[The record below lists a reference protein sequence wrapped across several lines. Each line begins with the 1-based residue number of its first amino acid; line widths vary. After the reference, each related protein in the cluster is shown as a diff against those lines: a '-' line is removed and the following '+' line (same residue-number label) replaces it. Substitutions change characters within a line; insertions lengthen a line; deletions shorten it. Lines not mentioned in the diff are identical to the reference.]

1 MADQTREKNMKRKMS
16 DTHISNAQYYE
27 IRLKGHLD
35 ARWEDQFEGMTITL
49 EEDGNTLLS
58 GPVAD
63 QAALHGL
70 LKKVRDLG
78 MPLVSVNQVPPLEPT
93 NQPYKEKRM
102 NTSNKL
108 IQIQD
113 KKIALSTLWVFVMFC
128 IAYADI
134 IGFIEPGTL
143 ENIINGN
150 TGFVLTPTLILVFS
164 LFQAI
169 PIAMILVSRWFRRDV
184 NRWLNIVASVLTLL
198 YVLGGGNWES
208 VSYPIFAALEVVAML
223 GIIWL
228 AWTWRNNEA

>member
-1 MADQTREKNMKRKMS
+1 MNPNNKP
-16 DTHISNAQYYE
+16 ISE
-27 IRLKGHLD
+27 IPAK
-35 ARWEDQFEGMTITL
+35 
-49 EEDGNTLLS
+49 
-58 GPVAD
+58 
-63 QAALHGL
+63 
-70 LKKVRDLG
+70 
-78 MPLVSVNQVPPLEPT
+78 
-93 NQPYKEKRM
+93 
-102 NTSNKL
+102 
-108 IQIQD
+108 
-113 KKIALSTLWVFVMFC
+113 LSTLWITLVFC

-150 TGFVLTPTLILVFS
+150 VGFELTPAMISIFS

-208 VSYPIFAALEVVAML
+208 ASYPVFAALEVVAML

-228 AWTWRNNEA
+228 AWTWRNDAA

>member
-1 MADQTREKNMKRKMS
+1 MS
-16 DTHISNAQYYE
+16 ETPTPIKAHPEPELYE
-27 IRLKGHLD
+27 IRVRGHLES
-35 ARWEDQFEGMTITL
+35 RWANRFEGLTITL
-49 EEDGNTLLS
+49 EDNGDTLLT

-78 MPLVSVNQVPPLEPT
+78 LSLLSINQVPTLEPT
-93 NQPYKEKRM
+93 NRPYKEKRM
-102 NTSNKL
+102 NTNNKL
-108 IQIQD
+108 IEIQD
-113 KKIALSTLWVFVMFC
+113 KKVTLSTLWVFVMFC

-150 TGFVLTPTLILVFS
+150 VGFELTPAIILIFS

-208 VSYPIFAALEVVAML
+208 ASYPVFAALEVVAML

-228 AWTWRNNEA
+228 AWNWRNDEA

>member
-1 MADQTREKNMKRKMS
+1 MIDKPTPTVQ
-16 DTHISNAQYYE
+16 HYE

-35 ARWEDQFEGMTITL
+35 AHWGNQFEDMTITL

-58 GPVAD
+58 GPVVD
-63 QAALHGL
+63 QSALHGL

-78 MPLVSVNQVPPLEPT
+78 LTLLSINQVPPLEPT
-93 NQPYKEKRM
+93 KQPNKEKRM
-102 NTSNKL
+102 NASNKL
-108 IQIQD
+108 IQVQD
-113 KKIALSTLWVFVMFC
+113 RKVILSTLWVFVMFC

-143 ENIINGN
+143 ENIINGS
-150 TGFVLTPTLILVFS
+150 TGFVLTPALIMVFS
-164 LFQAI
+164 LVQAI
-169 PIAMILVSRWFRRDV
+169 PIAMIPASRWFRHDV

-208 VSYPIFAALEVVAML
+208 VSYPVFAALEIVALL

-228 AWTWRNNEA
+228 AWTWRNDEA

>member
-1 MADQTREKNMKRKMS
+1 MIDAPS
-16 DTHISNAQYYE
+16 SNARYYE
-27 IRLKGHLD
+27 IRIKGHLSPQWID
-35 ARWEDQFEGMTITL
+35 WFEGLTITL
-49 EEDGNTLLS
+49 EEDGNTLLT

-78 MPLVSVNQVPPLEPT
+78 MSLVSVNQVPPLEPT
-93 NQPYKEKRM
+93 KQPFKEKRM
-102 NTSNKL
+102 NTNNKL
-108 IQIQD
+108 IEIQD
-113 KKIALSTLWVFVMFC
+113 KKVTLSTLWVFVMFC

-150 TGFVLTPTLILVFS
+150 VGFELAPAMILIFS

-208 VSYPIFAALEVVAML
+208 ASYPVFAALEVVAL
-223 GIIWL
+223 LEIIWL
-228 AWTWRNNEA
+228 AWTWRNDAA

>member
-1 MADQTREKNMKRKMS
+1 MNMETS
-16 DTHISNAQYYE
+16 PLIYE
-27 IRLKGHLD
+27 IRVAGHLSLQ
-35 ARWEDQFEGMTITL
+35 WMEWFEGLTITL
-49 EEDGNTLLS
+49 EDDGNTLLT

-78 MPLVSVNQVPPLEPT
+78 MSLVSVNQVPPLEPT
-93 NQPYKEKRM
+93 NQPHKEKRM
-102 NTSNKL
+102 NASNKL
-108 IQIQD
+108 IEVQD
-113 KKIALSTLWVFVMFC
+113 RKVTLSTLWVFVMFC
-128 IAYADI
+128 IAYADL

-150 TGFVLTPTLILVFS
+150 VGFELTPAIILIFS

-208 VSYPIFAALEVVAML
+208 ASYPVFATLEVVAML

-228 AWTWRNNEA
+228 AWTWRNDAA